1 LSSQEAR
8 RTRFLSRII
17 KAEEVW
23 KNPDLIGDKK
33 LEAFLGTLSGPTA
46 SPRGW
51 RRGAADAEA
60 DPAALARSLIERAEL
75 AAKARLEE
83 AEQERTRI
91 LKEAYDKGY
100 EEGRAEGAARVTEHA
115 RDLLEYLETLARGV
129 AQATESAVR
138 AAEDTVAQLA
148 IEVAEKILKHEV
160 SLDGSVVLGMVRE
173 SVEKAKASGPIK
185 IRVSAWDLDR
195 VKDFRDEIM
204 RIADDVTSIEI
215 VEDPRVE
222 PGGCIVETDFGSVD
236 ARLGTQLREVRRAFF
251 GNGDAA
257 PF

>member
-1 LSSQEAR
+1 MSSQEAR

-17 KAEEVW
+17 KAQEVR
-23 KNPDLIGDKK
+23 KNPALIGDKR

-46 SPRGW
+46 SARGGG
-51 RRGAADAEA
+51 RRPEDAED
-60 DPAALARSLIERAEL
+60 DPAMLARSIIERAEL
-75 AAKARLEE
+75 AARARLEE
-83 AEQERTRI
+83 AERERARI

-100 EEGRAEGAARVTEHA
+100 EEGRAEAAARVTEHA

-173 SVEKAKASGPIK
+173 SVEKAKAGGSIK